1 MNAPKPGP
9 RPGAKFSRT
18 PVPAT
23 KVTAPANPQQFG
35 RIAEDGT
42 VYVTH
47 RGQERAIASW
57 QAGTPE
63 EGLAHFAQR
72 FEDLAT
78 EVALLESRLQ
88 SHPEDAARIKA
99 SAQDELTKLD
109 TATVIGDL
117 DDLESR
123 LKKIIDSADTIGQQT
138 KEAQLAA
145 QKEALAKKQALVA
158 EAEELA
164 ENSTDWK
171 EAGDRIREIL
181 DEWKNIRVFD
191 RNADDALWKQYAKAR
206 DAFNRRRGAYFA
218 ELDRKR
224 ADARSRKEE
233 LIAEAEALQ
242 DSTEWHETTAKY
254 RELTKEWKKA
264 GRAPREVENALWE
277 RFRAAQDHFFDAR
290 TAMNEARDAEFEAN
304 ARAKEDLLNLYD
316 DEISPSLDLD
326 TARVKLR
333 ELQEKWEEI
342 GFVPRQQIKAFE
354 QRLRSL
360 EQRVSDAAAA
370 QWRKTDPNAQAR
382 AEQFAAKV
390 KEFEKQAE
398 DAAQKGNEA
407 AAQKFREQ
415 AKQWQEFADAAVEA
429 IKDR

>member
-9 RPGAKFSRT
+9 RPGAKISRT
-18 PVPAT
+18 PVPGT

-57 QAGTPE
+57 QAGSNE

-78 EVALLESRLQ
+78 EVTLLESRLQ
-88 SHPEDAARIKA
+88 SHPEDAAHIKS
-99 SAQDELTKLD
+99 SAQEELTKLD
-109 TATVIGDL
+109 SAAVIGDL
-117 DDLESR
+117 DNLESR
-123 LKKIIDSADTIGQQT
+123 LKAIIDTADTVGQQT
-138 KEAQLAA
+138 KEAQQAA
-145 QKEALAKKQALVA
+145 QEQALAKKQALVA

-171 EAGDRIREIL
+171 AAGDRIREIL
-181 DEWKNIRVFD
+181 EEWKNIRVFD

-206 DAFNRRRGAYFA
+206 DAFNRRRGSYFA
-218 ELDRKR
+218 DLDRKR
-224 ADARSRKEE
+224 ADSRRRKEE

-242 DSTEWHETTAKY
+242 DSTEWNETASKY
-254 RELTKEWKKA
+254 RELMKEWKKA
-264 GRAPREVENALWE
+264 GRAPREVDDALWE

-370 QWRKTDPNAQAR
+370 QWRKTDPEAQAR

-390 KEFEKQAE
+390 KEFEEQAE
-398 DAAQKGNEA
+398 EAAKKGNEA
-407 AAQKFREQ
+407 AAEKFREQ